1 MLYIR
6 REMTRKQASRR
17 WHDNRVASMQR
28 MMGGWAGL
36 ALLACLSAPARAD
49 GQIYLCVSA
58 NGQKE
63 LTDINRKGSCKLLD
77 LPGAITSPP
86 KKPASA
92 ASGASSGASSSAQPR
107 ATTASPADF
116 PRVDNAAQKARDSDR
131 RQILQ
136 DELKNE
142 QQKLADLKKEF
153 NDGQPERHG
162 NERNYAKYLERVE
175 QMKENLGRMERNV
188 EALKREIANIR

>member
-1 MLYIR
+1 M
-6 REMTRKQASRR
+6 K
-17 WHDNRVASMQR
+17 R
-28 MMGGWAGL
+28 MMGGPAAL
-36 ALLACLSAPARAD
+36 ALLAALLLSASARAE
-49 GQIYLCVSA
+49 GQIYLCVSPD
-58 NGQKE
+58 GQKE
-63 LTDINRKGSCKLLD
+63 LTDMNKKGNCKLLD

-92 ASGASSGASSSAQPR
+92 GNSTSGSSSGSPAQPR
-107 ATTASPADF
+107 AAATSPADF

-142 QQKLADLKKEF
+142 QQKLAELKKEF
-153 NDGQPERHG
+153 NDGQPERQG
-162 NERNYAKYLERVE
+162 NERNYARYLERVE
-175 QMKENLGRMERNV
+175 QMKDNIGRMERNI

>member
-1 MLYIR
+1 
-6 REMTRKQASRR
+6 
-17 WHDNRVASMQR
+17 
-28 MMGGWAGL
+28 MMGGLGGLGGL
-36 ALLACLSAPARAD
+36 AMLAALCLSAPARAE
-49 GQIYLCVSA
+49 GQIYLCVSP

-63 LTDINRKGSCKLLD
+63 LTDINKKGNCKLLD

-86 KKPASA
+86 KKPALA
-92 ASGASSGASSSAQPR
+92 ASGASSGSAAQPR
-107 ATTASPADF
+107 AASTSPADF

-142 QQKLADLKKEF
+142 QQKLAELKKEF
-153 NDGQPERHG
+153 NDGQPERQG

-175 QMKENLGRMERNV
+175 QMKENLARMERNV
-188 EALKREIANIR
+188 DALKREIANIR

>member
-1 MLYIR
+1 MR
-6 REMTRKQASRR
+6 RMT
-17 WHDNRVASMQR
+17 V
-28 MMGGWAGL
+28 GL

-49 GQIYLCVSA
+49 GQIYLCISPT
-58 NGQKE
+58 GQKE
-63 LTDINRKGSCKLLD
+63 LTDVNKKGNCKLLD

-92 ASGASSGASSSAQPR
+92 GAGAATNQPR
-107 ATTASPADF
+107 PALTAPADF
-116 PRVDNAAQKARDSDR
+116 PRVDSAAQKARDSDR

-142 QQKLADLKKEF
+142 QQKLAELKVEF
-153 NDGQPERHG
+153 NDGQPERQG
-162 NERNYAKYLERVE
+162 NERNYAKYQERVE
-175 QMKENLGRMERNV
+175 QMKDNIARMERNI

>member
-1 MLYIR
+1 
-6 REMTRKQASRR
+6 
-17 WHDNRVASMQR
+17 MQG
-28 MMGGWAGL
+28 MMGGLGGL
-36 ALLACLSAPARAD
+36 ALLAALCLSAPARAD
-49 GQIYLCVSA
+49 GQIYLCVSP

-63 LTDINRKGSCKLLD
+63 LTDINRKGNCKLLD

-92 ASGASSGASSSAQPR
+92 GAGTSSGAAPGQSRPAL
-107 ATTASPADF
+107 TAPADF

-142 QQKLADLKKEF
+142 QQKLAELKKEF